1 MRTKQRNSQ
10 ILLSGIGVAVVT
22 LLVMAIALAMQ
33 PTPQLDPASPEGTVQ
48 RYFQAVLDDDD
59 ELASSYLTGDLA
71 DRCGAPEFRHR
82 SDEDLGVVI
91 VDTEARG
98 DQVRVDV
105 ELTETYGSG
114 PFGGSSYTFQ
124 ETFILEE
131 EAGRWLIAERPWP
144 DPYCPEVSQ

>member
-1 MRTKQRNSQ
+1 MGTQQRSSQ
-10 ILLSGIGVAVVT
+10 ILLSGIGVAVIA
-22 LLVMAIALAMQ
+22 LLVIAIVLAVQ

-48 RYFQAVLDDDD
+48 RYFQAVLDGDD
-59 ELASSYLTGDLA
+59 ELASSYLTSDLG
-71 DRCGAPEFRHR
+71 DRCGASEFRHR

-105 ELTETYGSG
+105 EITETYGSD
-114 PFGGSSYTFQ
+114 PFGDSSYTFQ
-124 ETFILEE
+124 ETFILKE

-144 DPYCPEVSQ
+144 DPYCQELSQ